1 MSKSDRNL
9 EAISAYLDGELT
21 GNDRERIER
30 LLQEDASLQNWYEE
44 LRRTRSLLRST
55 PTLRAPR
62 NFVLTPEM
70 VGQKAGPNRAFPILR
85 FASAFAAL
93 LLVLLFLG
101 DLFVIPRPVMAPARS
116 VVVAESVELEEEA
129 AVMEAEVF
137 PSQAPGPPA
146 EMLMQ
151 EAPVEGESAPQAA
164 EDENISSSMDSVQT
178 MEKSVP
184 TQLPGTF
191 GETGEMLDGAAE
203 DMVGAGIEIE
213 PETSNDL
220 QDDKVER
227 SLDYRYIVRVTEY
240 ALLVI
245 TLMTGIAAFY
255 FFRRKSSP

>member
-44 LRRTRSLLRST
+44 LRRTRLLLRST

-70 VGQKAGPNRAFPILR
+70 VGQKAGSNRAFPILR

-101 DLFVIPRPVMAPARS
+101 DLFVIPRPEMAPARS
-116 VVVAESVELEEEA
+116 ILVAESVELAEESE
-129 AVMEAEVF
+129 VMEAEVS

-178 MEKSVP
+178 LEKSVP
-184 TQLPGTF
+184 TQLPGPF
-191 GETGEMLDGAAE
+191 GETGEMLGGAAE
-203 DMVGAGIEIE
+203 DMVGAEIEIE
-213 PETSNDL
+213 PDPSNDL
-220 QDDKVER
+220 HDDRVER

-240 ALLVI
+240 ALLII
-245 TLMTGIAAFY
+245 TLMTGITAFY

>member
-1 MSKSDRNL
+1 MSKLDRNL

-30 LLQEDASLQNWYEE
+30 LLQEDESLQNWYEE

-55 PTLRAPR
+55 PILRAPR
-62 NFVLTPEM
+62 NFYLTPEM
-70 VGQKAGPNRAFPILR
+70 AGYKAGPNRAFPILR

-101 DLFVIPRPVMAPARS
+101 DLFVIPGPVMAPARS
-116 VVVAESVELEEEA
+116 VLVAESVELEEEA
-129 AVMEAEVF
+129 AVMEAEVY
-137 PSQAPGPPA
+137 PSQAPVAPA
-146 EMLMQ
+146 ELLMQ

-164 EDENISSSMDSVQT
+164 EDENISSSMDSVQP

-184 TQLPGTF
+184 TQLPGSF
-191 GETGEMLDGAAE
+191 GETDEMLGDAAE

-213 PETSNDL
+213 PDASNDL
-220 QDDKVER
+220 LDDEVER
-227 SLDYRYIVRVTEY
+227 SLDYRYFVRVTEY
-240 ALLVI
+240 ALLII
-245 TLMTGIAAFY
+245 TLITGIAAFY